1 MELKKYYENPET
13 ALDSD
18 AQKAMRRQIERCKAA
33 REEKKM
39 TLEQVS
45 EESGVPLSTVKRF
58 LSPQG
63 INCRYDT
70 VVPIIHLLL
79 GYDDE
84 EPDTEAMRDSITV
97 RQSIEEFY
105 KSVIASQ
112 KAEIEKLRAEP
123 AALRAEFK
131 DEIGKLKDEHR
142 EDVRELRKSNKA
154 LLVTVIA
161 ILAVV
166 ISVLLADVIIA
177 DFGWVRR

>member
-1 MELKKYYENPET
+1 MELKKYYDNPET

-18 AQKAMRRQIERCKAA
+18 AKSAMLRQIERCKAA

-39 TLEQVS
+39 TLEDVS
-45 EESGVPLSTVKRF
+45 AASGVPLSTVKRF
-58 LSPQG
+58 LSPSG
-63 INCRYDT
+63 VNCRYDT

-79 GYDDE
+79 GYDEDE
-84 EPDTEAMRDSITV
+84 ADTEAMRDSITV
-97 RQSIEEFY
+97 RQSIEAFY

-112 KAEIEKLRAEP
+112 KAEIDKLRAEP

-131 DEIGKLKDEHR
+131 DEIGKLKTEHR

-161 ILAVV
+161 ILGIV
-166 ISVLLADVIIA
+166 IAVLLADVLLE